1 MAICM
6 MCNTLTKHALKCG
19 CIWKGCGKLILE
31 QIKEKLQE
39 IDENV
44 FYCIV
49 DDRMRDTFWNYIVF
63 NRKPTKISANKT
75 GYSYYF
81 TVNIVRE
88 DFIPEGLD
96 LTVIE
101 KMREIP
107 NMKLADTDMQYTY
120 VPKPNTNT
128 VVEMLSID
136 FVKAVKG

>member
-1 MAICM
+1 M
-6 MCNTLTKHALKCG
+6 
-19 CIWKGCGKLILE
+19 ILE

-44 FYCIV
+44 FYGIV

-63 NRKPTKISANKT
+63 NRKPTKINPNRT

-88 DFIPEGLD
+88 NFIPEGLD

-107 NMKLADTDMQYTY
+107 NMRLADTDMEYTY
-120 VPKPNTNT
+120 VQKQNTNT